1 MTETDIRWKQ
11 RFENLDQALLRLL
24 KTQKAFSKTE
34 DPELLRIALIG
45 AFMFTFELSWK
56 TLKDFL
62 NYEGIQVT
70 FPREVIKQAFQYG
83 LIEDGELWIRMLESR
98 NIMSHAYDE
107 AVAIEVSKSILES
120 YLPAF
125 EKLHH
130 VLNSRLG
137 K

>member
-11 RFENLDQALLRLL
+11 RFENLDLALTRLQR
-24 KTQKAFSKTE
+24 TQKAFTKTE
-34 DPELLRIALIG
+34 DPDLLRIALIG

-70 FPREVIKQAFQYG
+70 FPREVIKQAFQNG
-83 LIEDGELWIRMLESR
+83 LIEDGELWIKMLESR

-107 AVAIEVSKSILES
+107 AVAIDVSKSVLAF

-125 EKLHH
+125 EKLHQ
-130 VLNSRLG
+130 VLSDRMG

>member
-11 RFENLDQALLRLL
+11 RFENLDLALTRLLR
-24 KTQKAFSKTE
+24 TQKAFVKTE
-34 DPELLRIALIG
+34 DPDLLRIALIG

-70 FPREVIKQAFQYG
+70 FPREVIKQAFQNG
-83 LIEDGELWIRMLESR
+83 LIEDGELWIKMLESR

-107 AVAIEVSKSILES
+107 AVAIEVSKSVLAF

-125 EKLHH
+125 EKLHQI
-130 VLNSRLG
+130 LNDRMG